1 MLFKRVSFLI
11 FALLS
16 HGSVCF
22 DGKTD
27 ACSNAQIEL
36 REIQT
41 RNEETESPIVQS
53 VPKPADDSTNDVGWP
68 TDHFDVDK
76 REVALDTERER
87 LEVAKSGLGLQGES
101 LQIARSSLGVQGD
114 SLKVAKSGLGLQGES
129 LETARSSLG
138 VQGDSLEVAKSGLG
152 LQGESLQVAR
162 YSLIIA
168 VLALI
173 ATITFAFLNMMILVT
188 SLTSQKRIR
197 QMDFVAAFNER
208 LGQLIARLRLTR
220 ASKEKFLAE
229 GLDSQQFL
237 TRFWEIQFEQFLY
250 WEKGL
255 IPDDFFEMWMVR
267 RNSDWN
273 VGPSYGISKDEFQ
286 STFNENYAQ
295 YGRFKESRS
304 FYEMMKAIF
313 EAGDIDPT
321 NEIGEILRARKRE
334 HAIGKWK
341 SYFVR

>member
-1 MLFKRVSFLI
+1 MRNNKEVEMLFKRVSFLI
-11 FALLS
+11 FALLF

-53 VPKPADDSTNDVGWP
+53 ASKPADDSTNDVGLQ

-76 REVALDTERER
+76 RGVALDTERER

-101 LQIARSSLGVQGD
+101 LEVSRSSLGVQGD
-114 SLKVAKSGLGLQGES
+114 SLQVAKSGLGLQGES
-129 LETARSSLG
+129 LEIARSSLS
-138 VQGDSLEVAKSGLG
+138 VQGDSLRI
-152 LQGESLQVAR
+152 AR
-162 YSLIIA
+162 FSLIIA
-168 VLALI
+168 SLALI

-188 SLTSQKRIR
+188 SLTTQKRTK

-208 LGQLIARLRLTR
+208 LGQLIASLRLNLR
-220 ASKEKFLAE
+220 KINHVSEGEFLAE
-229 GLDSQQFL
+229 GIDSKQFL
-237 TRFWEIQFEQFLY
+237 SRFWEVQFDQFIY
-250 WEKGL
+250 WERGL

-267 RNSDWN
+267 RHSDWA
-273 VGPSYGISKDEFQ
+273 VGPSFGISKDEFR

-321 NEIGEILRARKRE
+321 NEIGKILRARKRE
-334 HAIGKWK
+334 RAIGKWK